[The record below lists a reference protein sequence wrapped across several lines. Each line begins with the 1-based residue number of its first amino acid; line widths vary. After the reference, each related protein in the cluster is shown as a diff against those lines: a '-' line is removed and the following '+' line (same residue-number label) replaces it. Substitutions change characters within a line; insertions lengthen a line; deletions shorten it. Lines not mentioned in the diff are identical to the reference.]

1 MANRAPMKAM
11 LALIGITLGGVG
23 LLLLWGKHLGEATL
37 LACLLNWIGIGA
49 LTGISFLLRQRA
61 QRVGQLLL
69 PTLLRLVL
77 LPLWVG
83 VWAWYFSPALK
94 PYLLVSLL
102 GLGIFLT
109 AEALLSLRNLRGPV

>member
-1 MANRAPMKAM
+1 MKAI

-23 LLLLWGKHLGEATL
+23 LILLWGEHLGEATL
-37 LACLLNWIGIGA
+37 LACLLNWVGMGV
-49 LTGISFLLRQRA
+49 LTGISFLLRRVA
-61 QRVGQLLL
+61 RSVGQFLL

-77 LPLWVG
+77 LPLWIG
-83 VWAWYFSPALK
+83 IWAWYFSPTLK